1 MWFSVPRKCQYSVQE
16 SIKRLQMKIH
26 KTGRF
31 HSKRPRGIVWCNW
44 GEGRGILRT
53 LSSITFL
60 KNKTEICVLRLRLI
74 TIFST
79 CEKTNCQK
87 VDQPGQACVSHV
99 PRSPQVMIL
108 QSFYCKNNYSLLSWD
123 RKWSRPLFWLP
134 PTDSSPFSI
143 PRFSFTS
150 SAIRIALHLALQ
162 TSEQPLKVEPQPS
175 RLRKQRGRERKEKRY
190 VQEEMV
196 NSSEDFYGSFD

>member
-1 MWFSVPRKCQYSVQE
+1 MSW
-16 SIKRLQMKIH
+16 
-26 KTGRF
+26 
-31 HSKRPRGIVWCNW
+31 
-44 GEGRGILRT
+44 
-53 LSSITFL
+53 
-60 KNKTEICVLRLRLI
+60 RLRLI

-175 RLRKQRGRERKEKRY
+175 RLRKQRKGEEREKICAGRNGEFFWRLLWVLWLETISVPWGLKLITTDDQTVPLFIY
-190 VQEEMV
+190 NLLMT
-196 NSSEDFYGSFD
+196 